1 MIRIALMSS
10 TVLLGL
16 GIAGGAAAHHPPL
29 MERCYSLTFTGK
41 VEEILWHNPH
51 IELVIRTD
59 SGESHRVSWL
69 NVQQSRLAGIE
80 MDTFHVGDS
89 VTVTVGTRDDVVTR
103 PMLLAAITRNS
114 DGWEWSQVPQG
125 C

>member
-29 MERCYSLTFTGK
+29 MERCYSLTFTGQ
-41 VEEILWHNPH
+41 VEEVSWRNPH
-51 IELVIRTD
+51 VELVIRTD
-59 SGESHRVSWL
+59 DGEIHRITWV
-69 NVQQSRLAGIE
+69 NMQQIRREGIGT
-80 MDTFHVGDS
+80 DTLRVGDD